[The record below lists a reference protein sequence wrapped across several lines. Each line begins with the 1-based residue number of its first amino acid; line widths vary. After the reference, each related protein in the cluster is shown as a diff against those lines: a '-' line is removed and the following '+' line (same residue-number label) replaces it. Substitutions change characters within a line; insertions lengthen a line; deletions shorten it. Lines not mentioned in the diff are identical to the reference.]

1 MATFCDGIVQNIE
14 RTECIGNSLVKIN
27 SNFSGLETAGC
38 DLETELAAVEA
49 EVISLSSI
57 TNQITPTVLF
67 VPVNYNTFS
76 NANPFLSGWS
86 ANGNVTS
93 TSAWWSGI
101 QTLTIPNCPTNTVAV
116 LLQVRA
122 NVNSYSNNG
131 QAVFF
136 YKSEEQT
143 SVNLPNTNTTP
154 GNITIAQ
161 ANNINTAFSR
171 IYLDPNPP
179 EAEDTS
185 TFPIYINVTTKQIKY
200 FWVDFKGTVPTAV
213 PQYYVATRLLGYYVK
228 IA

>member
-38 DLETELAAVEA
+38 DLENELAAVEA
-49 EVISLSSI
+49 SVISLSSI

-76 NANPFLSGWS
+76 NANPMLSSWS
-86 ANGNVTS
+86 SKGNVTN

-101 QTLTIPNCPTNTVAV
+101 QTLTIPNCPTNAVAV
-116 LLQVRA
+116 LLQVKA
-122 NVNSYSNNG
+122 NTNSYANNG
-131 QAVFF
+131 QSVFF

-171 IYLDPNPP
+171 ISLDPNPP

-200 FWVDFKGTVPTAV
+200 FWVDYKGTVPTAN
-213 PQYYVATRLLGYYVK
+213 PDYYVGIRLLGYYVK
-228 IA
+228 FA